1 MIDRNVILYKA
12 SRVERHIKRV
22 ESKRNITIDQ
32 FLENADV
39 QDILLFNLQVAI
51 QTCIDIASHIVSDED
66 MGVPGSTSEI
76 FYLLQDNGYINK
88 AQTDKIVSA
97 IGFRNLLVHEY
108 GNLDLKRVYNIINN
122 NTDDLRE
129 FVAAILLKCGL
140 F

>member
-1 MIDRNVILYKA
+1 MIDKNVILDKA
-12 SRVERHIKRV
+12 SRVERHIKRI
-22 ESKRNITIDQ
+22 ENKRKITVDQ
-32 FLENADV
+32 FLENIDI

-76 FYLLQDNGYINK
+76 FYLLQENDYINQ
-88 AQTDKIVSA
+88 AQTEKIVSA
-97 IGFRNLLVHEY
+97 IGFRNIIVHEY
-108 GNLDLKRVYNIINN
+108 GNLDLKRVFNIINN

-129 FVAAILLKCGL
+129 FVTTILKKCGL

>member
-1 MIDRNVILYKA
+1 MIDKNVILDKA
-12 SRVERHIKRV
+12 SRVDRHIKRV

-76 FYLLQDNGYINK
+76 FYLLQDNGYINQ
-88 AQTDKIVSA
+88 AQTEKIVSA

-129 FVAAILLKCGL
+129 FVTAILLKCGL
-140 F
+140 L